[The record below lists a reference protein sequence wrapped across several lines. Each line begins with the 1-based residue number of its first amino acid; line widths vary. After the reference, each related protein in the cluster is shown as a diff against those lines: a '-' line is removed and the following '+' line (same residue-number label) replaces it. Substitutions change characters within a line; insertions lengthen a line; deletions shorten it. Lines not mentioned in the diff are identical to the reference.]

1 MFSALAWIITTAKAF
16 SEIAATLGVSL
27 IVLVAAIALAVLYAP
42 TRRLAVALAVA
53 VAIAI
58 GAYGRGAHDEG
69 LAVRQLWAAAD
80 AAAALEKAEQQRDA
94 ETARDDS
101 VGTGLRQ
108 LAEQNQILAN
118 KVADYEKRDRE
129 RGGVCLVGDRA
140 DGLRDVAGA
149 GATGGTAAGN
159 QNPVLRKAWRPRR
172 PTADKPRNVTWGTWR
187 RKAWRRCARPM
198 TRRQRATG
206 AKRACGQS
214 SRRGSVKWT
223 GNCTNE

>member
-1 MFSALAWIITTAKAF
+1 MFSALAWIITMVKAF

-27 IVLVAAIALAVLYAP
+27 VFLVAAIALAVLYAP
-42 TRRLAVALAVA
+42 TRRLAIALAVA

-69 LAVRQLWAAAD
+69 IAVRQLWAAAN

-94 ETARDDS
+94 EAARDDS

-108 LAEQNQILAN
+108 LAEENQILAN

-140 DGLRDVAGA
+140 DGLRDVAGPTA
-149 GATGGTAAGN
+149 RGVAAGN
-159 QNPVLRKAWRPRR
+159 QNPVLRKAWWPRR
-172 PTADKPRNVTWGTWR
+172 PAANKPGT
-187 RKAWRRCARPM
+187 
-198 TRRQRATG
+198 
-206 AKRACGQS
+206 
-214 SRRGSVKWT
+214 
-223 GNCTNE
+223 